1 MTHRALPS
9 VLVSLVL
16 LACAP
21 GAEQEAGDS
30 PPILEAT
37 IDLSIG
43 SAEGSGADVFG
54 RVGGVLGMPDGRIL
68 VSDLQA
74 NEIRVFD
81 ADGHHLFT
89 FGREGEG
96 PGDLGGPCCLALGPD
111 GTVWVREA
119 MNGRYS
125 AFEVGADGAQFIRTV
140 RQRHGAMG
148 LMAPLTFDAE
158 GRLVDVGERVSPNG
172 DGSERVRYHLDSD
185 GEIAST
191 DVVVPASL
199 TTLGSHLVQRETA
212 DGPAVFYLWQPFGS
226 RAVSAHG
233 PRGRWALAVTGEY
246 EVMTWHGLAVDTL
259 VGGVGTGPPLTADEL
274 QAGQA
279 AMERDADRV
288 GVRVADFP
296 FGLPENRTPISQLYY
311 DDLGRL
317 WVELS
322 ASRGDARAAEVWN
335 DDGILEARVTWP
347 ASVSLGTVSWI
358 GDGVALGVARDELGV
373 ESVVRLRY

>member
-1 MTHRALPS
+1 MSTPRRGIAGPPPPDW
-9 VLVSLVL
+9 
-16 LACAP
+16 P
-21 GAEQEAGDS
+21 G
-30 PPILEAT
+30 
-37 IDLSIG
+37 
-43 SAEGSGADVFG
+43 
-54 RVGGVLGMPDGRIL
+54 RL

-119 MNGRYS
+119 LNGRYS
-125 AFEVGADGAQFIRTV
+125 AFQVGAYSAQFVRTI

-199 TTLGSHLVQRETA
+199 TTLGSHLVQRETG
-212 DGPAVFYLWQPFGS
+212 DGPAVFYVWQPFGS

-233 PRGRWALAVTGEY
+233 PRGRWARAVTGDY
-246 EVMTWHGLAVDTL
+246 AVMTWDGLVFDTL
-259 VGGVGTGPPLTADEL
+259 VGGLGVGPLLNADEL
-274 QAGQA
+274 EAGQA

-288 GVRVADFP
+288 GVRVADLP
-296 FGLPENRTPISQLYY
+296 YGLPENRTPISQLYY
-311 DDLGRL
+311 DDIGRL

-322 ASRGDARAAEVWN
+322 VSRGDARAAEVWN

>member
-191 DVVVPASL
+191 DVVV
-199 TTLGSHLVQRETA
+199 HR
-212 DGPAVFYLWQPFGS
+212 
-226 RAVSAHG
+226 
-233 PRGRWALAVTGEY
+233 PR
-246 EVMTWHGLAVDTL
+246 
-259 VGGVGTGPPLTADEL
+259 
-274 QAGQA
+274 
-279 AMERDADRV
+279 
-288 GVRVADFP
+288 
-296 FGLPENRTPISQLYY
+296 
-311 DDLGRL
+311 
-317 WVELS
+317 
-322 ASRGDARAAEVWN
+322 
-335 DDGILEARVTWP
+335 
-347 ASVSLGTVSWI
+347 
-358 GDGVALGVARDELGV
+358 
-373 ESVVRLRY
+373 